1 MRRQHPEY
9 ADAPQRASTIRRE
22 RGSGSQSPRRA
33 AIPGARSRTAASNRV
48 ASSESGFRSAAP
60 SKLLPVGWTFFVAI
74 NASKRRA
81 TVMAPCH
88 GQADTKPVLPSYA
101 NFI

>member
-1 MRRQHPEY
+1 LR
-9 ADAPQRASTIRRE
+9 
-22 RGSGSQSPRRA
+22 
-33 AIPGARSRTAASNRV
+33 
-48 ASSESGFRSAAP
+48 
-60 SKLLPVGWTFFVAI
+60 VGWTFFVAI